1 MAKAQEGTQPEGN
14 IPPEQEIAYHQGAI
28 NALAKEREGLHQM
41 LQIVEA
47 TLNGHFKRLEE
58 LGVKFDV
65 PQDKK

>member
-14 IPPEQEIAYHQGAI
+14 IPPEQEIAY
-28 NALAKEREGLHQM
+28 HQM